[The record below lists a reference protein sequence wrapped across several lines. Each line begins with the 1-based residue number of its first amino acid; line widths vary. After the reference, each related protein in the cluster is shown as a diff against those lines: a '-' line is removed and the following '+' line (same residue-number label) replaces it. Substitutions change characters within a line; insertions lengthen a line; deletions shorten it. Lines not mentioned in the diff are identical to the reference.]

1 MKSGQIQK
9 HYSIQQRYLR
19 SLNKVEPPAFG
30 TDFGEGLI
38 VLTRFKI
45 CSTARGAFI
54 RRKKSDNNKK

>member
-45 CSTARGAFI
+45 CS
-54 RRKKSDNNKK
+54 